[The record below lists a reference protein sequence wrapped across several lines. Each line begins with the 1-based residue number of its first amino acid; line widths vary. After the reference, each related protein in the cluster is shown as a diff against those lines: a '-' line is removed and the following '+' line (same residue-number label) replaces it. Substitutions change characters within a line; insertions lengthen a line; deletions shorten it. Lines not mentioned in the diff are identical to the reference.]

1 MKSPISPVFSASLWI
16 ILEKGTVK
24 DRRKTVAVR
33 WGKAHQ
39 RVLRCLKVTNICE
52 NGEKSSK
59 QITCCNDQK
68 STVARKG
75 KSPAL
80 QRGLMNIGAGL
91 GIENFFYHI
100 DINIIYLVWLK
111 MYPQLY
117 PQSLLISKGNH
128 TRDQA
133 ESTEGKYLAIISLI
147 LSISSSLLKVM
158 CADPFLKYLMMNIS
172 SS

>member
-68 STVARKG
+68 STVARKA
-75 KSPAL
+75 KSPAF
-80 QRGLMNIGAGL
+80 QRGLMN
-91 GIENFFYHI
+91 
-100 DINIIYLVWLK
+100 LV
-111 MYPQLY
+111 PD
-117 PQSLLISKGNH
+117 SESKN
-128 TRDQA
+128 A
-133 ESTEGKYLAIISLI
+133 SIMLI
-147 LSISSSLLKVM
+147 LVYFVWFGEICTLFCTRSPFWYRKGIKLGVRLRAQKESAWLL
-158 CADPFLKYLMMNIS
+158 YR
-172 SS
+172 

>member
-1 MKSPISPVFSASLWI
+1 MESPISPVFSASLWI

-24 DRRKTVAVR
+24 DRRKTVVVR

-39 RVLRCLKVTNICE
+39 RVLRYLKVTNICE

-91 GIENFFYHI
+91 GIEDCFYHV
-100 DINIIYLVWLK
+100 DINLICLVWWK
-111 MYPQLY
+111 MYPLLY
-117 PQSLLISKGNH
+117 PQSLLLRKRNQ
-128 TRDQA
+128 TRKLGD
-133 ESTEGKYLAIISLI
+133 EVKRGTHILVHFSMCYPWFLLFLLLYTHSAINCSAG
-147 LSISSSLLKVM
+147 SGG
-158 CADPFLKYLMMNIS
+158 A
-172 SS
+172 